1 MDINE
6 KDFFDDFGNL
16 SLVEMRKLFENLK
29 NIGMSQDDIDKYALE
44 YNKFFQK
51 LIADRKEQESLTK
64 KNSTIFI
71 GDVDEK
77 GLVQKD

>member
-16 SLVEMRKLFENLK
+16 SLAEMRKLFENLK

-64 KNSTIFI
+64 KNGTIFI
-71 GDVDEK
+71 GESNETH
-77 GLVQKD
+77 Q

>member
-16 SLVEMRKLFENLK
+16 SLIEMRKLFENLK

>member
-16 SLVEMRKLFENLK
+16 SLVEMRKLFQNLK

-64 KNSTIFI
+64 KNGTIFI
-71 GDVDEK
+71 GEK
-77 GLVQKD
+77 E

>member
-71 GDVDEK
+71 GEK
-77 GLVQKD
+77 E